1 MTNLFPIHNSLI
13 HSASGGEFGCKAAL
27 ELRCLQPPG
36 PALIDMTI
44 YVMTRSDDSHIL
56 ELCWRNLGHRLT
68 KACLAGVL
76 IERCGPLNSRLSL
89 PGAAANSYPTDLLRP
104 DGKGPDLHLQT
115 TVTGRHDLIFPLS
128 WTIPFCTA

>member
-1 MTNLFPIHNSLI
+1 M
-13 HSASGGEFGCKAAL
+13 A
-27 ELRCLQPPG
+27 
-36 PALIDMTI
+36 I

-89 PGAAANSYPTDLLRP
+89 PGAAAKFLPYGFAKARRQWAGLAPSD
-104 DGKGPDLHLQT
+104 DGYWSP
-115 TVTGRHDLIFPLS
+115 
-128 WTIPFCTA
+128 